1 MLEYEGQEVTED
13 EDGDCELMEKAYRE
27 AAEATLGKP
36 TEPRQKR
43 KPWISKKSGILQGQK
58 EEINKILSTRSEQ
71 VKTKLRARYKGKY
84 REVKRNI
91 KDIKADKKKW
101 MESIAS
107 DAEEAARSQNKTT
120 LNGLRKTYCTCNE
133 VEQGST

>member
-1 MLEYEGQEVTED
+1 
-13 EDGDCELMEKAYRE
+13 
-27 AAEATLGKP
+27 
-36 TEPRQKR
+36 
-43 KPWISKKSGILQGQK
+43 
-58 EEINKILSTRSEQ
+58 
-71 VKTKLRARYKGKY
+71 VKTKLRARYNEKY

-101 MESIAS
+101 MESIVS